1 MPRPLIF
8 RERPA
13 KAAQFVRRRQRV
25 PSATGALRITIL
37 ETITSPIVALV
48 SIPFAHTVAK
58 YWR

>member
-13 KAAQFVRRRQRV
+13 NPALFVSRRRERV

-37 ETITSPIVALV
+37 ETTMSPIFLLV
-48 SIPFAHTVAK
+48 SILCAFTVAK
-58 YWR
+58 H